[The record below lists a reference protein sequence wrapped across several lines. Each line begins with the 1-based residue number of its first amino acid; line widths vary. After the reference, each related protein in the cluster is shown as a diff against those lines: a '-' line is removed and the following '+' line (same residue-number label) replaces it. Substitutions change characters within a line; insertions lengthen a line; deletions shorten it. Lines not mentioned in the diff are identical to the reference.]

1 MQVVREAR
9 ACAEAGVDA
18 PGLACTFVEFV
29 GPANQKQI
37 VNAMKS
43 GTSELIE
50 LTCEKQT
57 EKKVAVMS
65 DQISAVILSQ
75 KDGSAAAGR
84 VPGFFALADA
94 E

>member
-1 MQVVREAR
+1 MISIDLALKYTPLPISVQRKEI
-9 ACAEAGVDA
+9 EDA
-18 PGLACTFVEFV
+18 QTLYD
-29 GPANQKQI
+29 QI

-43 GTSELIE
+43 GTSQLIE

-75 KDGSAAAGR
+75 KDGGAAAGR
-84 VPGFFALADA
+84 VPGFFSMVQA
-94 E
+94 EQ

>member
-1 MQVVREAR
+1 
-9 ACAEAGVDA
+9 
-18 PGLACTFVEFV
+18 
-29 GPANQKQI
+29 
-37 VNAMKS
+37 MKS